1 MAEQEAELPTRPSGL
16 SDCGPSVDKAAKPC
30 YVKNIMKKLEQG
42 ITDFK
47 KFIDEDC
54 YFVDKTHLISYLIDH
69 PSKVHLITR
78 PRRFGKT
85 LNLSMIRH
93 FLEAPPPI
101 RKQQDSHTSFTTSNA
116 YLFEELAIASHPHC
130 AEFMGQYPVIH
141 LSFKDV
147 KNNAY
152 SKTISLAREVIAIEF
167 DRHGYLTEQEFLSSR
182 EEAFFTSIVN
192 QEGTDEDY
200 AKSIKWLSAWLHR
213 AYGNP
218 PYILLDEYDTPL
230 HSAHVDKYYDQMI
243 TFIRSFMVQ
252 TFKDNPHLKQAVV
265 IGILKI
271 AQESIFSDFNN
282 PRVST
287 ILSSA
292 MKDCFGFTE
301 AEVEKMTSYFGLESK
316 IGGIKEWYNGYLFGG
331 DTVIYNPWSIVN
343 YLRSPEEGLMPHW
356 IGTSDNRLIKD
367 VIQLDRRE
375 AKMTIEKLLRKEEVR
390 KPLLINIPYP
400 QVESDPDVVWSFL
413 LHSGYLKASERQQ
426 EHRQITWRL
435 AIPNLEVETAWI
447 TVISRWLKE
456 DIKINEHFTDFITG
470 IQEASPRHIERGLS
484 RILRGLASYHD
495 TARSR
500 DEGED
505 EESRRENFYHGLVL
519 GLLACLSPA
528 YAVES
533 NREYGEGRP
542 DIVVVKKGNNP
553 AHAEEAVLLEFKH
566 GNAKDGKALEDLA
579 RETHTQAVTKYLDG
593 VREKWHPQR
602 LLVLGAGFKGR
613 ELAVFYD

>member
-1 MAEQEAELPTRPSGL
+1 
-16 SDCGPSVDKAAKPC
+16 
-30 YVKNIMKKLEQG
+30 MKKLEQG

-54 YFVDKTHLISYLIDH
+54 YFVDKTHLIGYLIDH
-69 PSKVHLITR
+69 PSEVHLITR

-93 FLEAPPPI
+93 FLEAPLPP
-101 RKQQDSHTSFTTSNA
+101 HTGNPLFAENTSSPPPETLHSNTLPSGQSRTQSSELRTHHA
-116 YLFEELAIASHPHC
+116 YLFEDLTIASHPRC

-141 LSFKDV
+141 LSFKDA
-147 KNNAY
+147 KGASFNECMDIIRKMLSAEY
-152 SKTISLAREVIAIEF
+152 Q
-167 DRHGYLTEQEFLSSR
+167 RHGYLQGGGMLHEADRKLFSR
-182 EEAFFTSIVN
+182 ILN
-192 QEGTDEDY
+192 RNGTDQDC
-200 AKSIKWLSAWLHR
+200 AQSIEYLSAWLHR

-230 HSAHVDKYYDQMI
+230 HSAHLDKYYDQMI

-252 TFKDNPHLKQAVV
+252 TFKDNPHLKQAVL

-287 ILSSA
+287 LLDPEIEDS
-292 MKDCFGFTE
+292 FGFTE
-301 AEVEKMTSYFGLESK
+301 SEVEAMTAYFGLEDEME
-316 IGGIKEWYNGYLFGG
+316 GIKEWYNGYLFGG
-331 DTVIYNPWSIVN
+331 DTVIYNPWSIVSF
-343 YLRSPEEGLMPHW
+343 LSRPRAGLKPHW

-375 AKMTIEKLLRKEEVR
+375 AKMTIEKLLRKEGVR
-390 KPLLINIPYP
+390 KPLLTNIPYP

-426 EHRQITWRL
+426 EHTNITWRL

-456 DIKINEHFTDFITG
+456 DIKINEHFTDFVTG
-470 IQEASPRHIERGLS
+470 IQETSPRHIERGLS

-495 TARSR
+495 TAKSKE
-500 DEGED
+500 EGED

-519 GLLACLSPA
+519 GLLAFLSPA

-553 AHAEEAVLLEFKH
+553 AQAEEAVLLEFKH

-579 RETHTQAVTKYLDG
+579 REAHTQAVTKYLDG

-613 ELAVFYD
+613 ELAVFYAP

>member
-1 MAEQEAELPTRPSGL
+1 
-16 SDCGPSVDKAAKPC
+16 
-30 YVKNIMKKLEQG
+30 MKKNLTQG

-47 KFIDEDC
+47 EFIDNDC
-54 YFVDKTHLISYLIDH
+54 YFVDKTHLIAHFIND

-85 LNLSMIRH
+85 LNLSMIRY
-93 FLEAPPPI
+93 FFEALPPGGSSTDAPP
-101 RKQQDSHTSFTTSNA
+101 NA
-116 YLFEELAIASHPHC
+116 SLFDGMSITEHSRCREY
-130 AEFMGQYPVIH
+130 MGQFPVIY
-141 LSFKDV
+141 LSFKNV
-147 KNNAY
+147 KSPSHENSMRLIQSCLADEFRRHNYLKDRDCLAEEELTLFNRILRRMG
-152 SKTISLAREVIAIEF
+152 SEQDCAESLR
-167 DRHGYLTEQEFLSSR
+167 Q
-182 EEAFFTSIVN
+182 
-192 QEGTDEDY
+192 
-200 AKSIKWLSAWLHR
+200 LSAWLHR
-213 AYGNP
+213 AYGKP

-230 HSAHVDKYYDQMI
+230 HSAHVDKYYDEMI
-243 TFIRSFMVQ
+243 AFIRSFMVQ

-287 ILSSA
+287 LLDPEIEDS
-292 MKDCFGFTE
+292 FGFTE
-301 AEVEKMTSYFGLESK
+301 SEVEAMTAYFGLEDEME
-316 IGGIKEWYNGYLFGG
+316 GIKEWYNGYLFGG
-331 DTVIYNPWSIVN
+331 DTVIYNPWSIVSFLSRPRAG
-343 YLRSPEEGLMPHW
+343 LRPHW

-390 KPLLINIPYP
+390 KPLLTNIPYP
-400 QVESDPDVVWSFL
+400 QIESDPDVVWSFL

-426 EHRQITWRL
+426 EHTLITWRL
-435 AIPNLEVETAWI
+435 SIPNLEVETAWI

-456 DIKINEHFTDFITG
+456 DIKINEHFTDFVTG

-495 TARSR
+495 TARSKE
-500 DEGED
+500 EGED

-528 YAVES
+528 YTVES

-542 DIVVVKKGNNP
+542 DIVVLKKGNNP
-553 AHAEEAVLLEFKH
+553 TQAEEAVLLEFKH
-566 GNAKDGKALEDLA
+566 GTAKDGKALEDLA
-579 RETHTQAVTKYLDG
+579 REAHTQAVEKYLDG
-593 VREKWHPQR
+593 VREKWHPER
-602 LLVLGAGFKGR
+602 LLVLGAGFKGK